1 MSQFIDILKKYTRP
15 YYKIIIAIIVLIVFF
30 LAAYHVLK
38 RFNYFESFD
47 VANDSEREGSSCIIY
62 FFHADWC
69 PHCKAIYSYDG
80 SENLLWNKLEKELNN
95 NPINGK
101 EVKCYAV
108 NCADDNNKSLCKNEN
123 IEGYPTIKFNGKVYK
138 EKRDYDTIIGYLNSV
153 VS

>member
-1 MSQFIDILKKYTRP
+1 MVSNKKSKNQITNILKNIKINHKLLLLILILIGVVVISQFCMKNKDKFSNNNKLVL
-15 YYKIIIAIIVLIVFF
+15 YY
-30 LAAYHVLK
+30 
-38 RFNYFESFD
+38 
-47 VANDSEREGSSCIIY
+47 
-62 FFHADWC
+62 ADWC

-101 EVKCYAV
+101 EIKCYAV

>member
-1 MSQFIDILKKYTRP
+1 MVSNKKSKNQINNILKNIKINHKLLLLILILIGVVVISQFCMKNKDKFSNNNQLVL
-15 YYKIIIAIIVLIVFF
+15 YY
-30 LAAYHVLK
+30 
-38 RFNYFESFD
+38 
-47 VANDSEREGSSCIIY
+47 
-62 FFHADWC
+62 ADWC

>member
-1 MSQFIDILKKYTRP
+1 MVSNKKSKNQITNILKNIKINHKLLLLILILIGVVVISQFCMKNKDKFSNNNQLVL
-15 YYKIIIAIIVLIVFF
+15 YY
-30 LAAYHVLK
+30 
-38 RFNYFESFD
+38 
-47 VANDSEREGSSCIIY
+47 
-62 FFHADWC
+62 ADWC